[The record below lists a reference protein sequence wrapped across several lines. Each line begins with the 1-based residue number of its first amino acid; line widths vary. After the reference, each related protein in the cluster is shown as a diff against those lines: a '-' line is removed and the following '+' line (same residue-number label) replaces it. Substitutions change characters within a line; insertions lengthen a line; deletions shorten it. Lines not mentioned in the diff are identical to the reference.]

1 MVAKLRKS
9 KKTVSVALVRDAV
22 AALSERNGS
31 SIKSIF
37 NYLVWNRQA
46 NSGAHKQ
53 VVLAIRKAVKT
64 GVLVRKSGKGL
75 VVSRKHLASK
85 SGKRSSKR
93 KIKKRAA
100 RKASQKSSR
109 ARRRRQGQKKRKA
122 RKFSKRR
129 ISSKKI
135 KRSSAKVARK
145 RAASQKR
152 KDNGKPKR
160 ATYAKP
166 LPIMSLR
173 QRRKCTIGI
182 KYSA

>member
-22 AALSERNGS
+22 SALSERNGS

-37 NYLVWNRQA
+37 NYLVWSRQA

-85 SGKRSSKR
+85 SGKRGSKR
-93 KIKKRAA
+93 KTKKRAA

-109 ARRRRQGQKKRKA
+109 ARRGQKKRKA
-122 RKFSKRR
+122 RKSSKRR

>member
-1 MVAKLRKS
+1 MVVEVRKS

-37 NYLVWNRQA
+37 NYLVWSRQA

-64 GVLVRKSGKGL
+64 GVLVRKSGKGF
-75 VVSRKHLASK
+75 VVSRKQLASK

-93 KIKKRAA
+93 KTKKRAA

-109 ARRRRQGQKKRKA
+109 ARGHRRGQKKRKA
-122 RKFSKRR
+122 RKSSKRR
-129 ISSKKI
+129 KSSKKI

-145 RAASQKR
+145 RAPSQKR
-152 KDNGKPKR
+152 KDNRKPKS
-160 ATYAKP
+160 ANYARP
-166 LPIMSLR
+166 LPIMSAR
-173 QRRKCTIGI
+173 HRRKCTIGI

>member
-1 MVAKLRKS
+1 MVIKVRKT

-37 NYLVWNRQA
+37 NYLVWSRQA

-64 GVLVRKSGKGL
+64 GVLVRKSGKGF
-75 VVSRKHLASK
+75 VVSRKQLASK
-85 SGKRSSKR
+85 SGKRSSSKR
-93 KIKKRAA
+93 KTKKRAA
-100 RKASQKSSR
+100 RTASQKSSR
-109 ARRRRQGQKKRKA
+109 ARRRRQAQKKRKA
-122 RKFSKRR
+122 RK
-129 ISSKKI
+129 SSKKI

-145 RAASQKR
+145 RAASHKR
-152 KDNGKPKR
+152 KGNRKPKS
-160 ATYAKP
+160 ASYAKP
-166 LPIMSLR
+166 PPITSAR
-173 QRRKCTIGI
+173 RRRKCTIGV